1 VRFLIVAGGI
11 CCSVKIMCETCAI
24 TGFVSVG
31 LHNSSWSVEITK
43 DVLVEL
49 SKRESAPLR
58 I

>member
-1 VRFLIVAGGI
+1 MAGGI